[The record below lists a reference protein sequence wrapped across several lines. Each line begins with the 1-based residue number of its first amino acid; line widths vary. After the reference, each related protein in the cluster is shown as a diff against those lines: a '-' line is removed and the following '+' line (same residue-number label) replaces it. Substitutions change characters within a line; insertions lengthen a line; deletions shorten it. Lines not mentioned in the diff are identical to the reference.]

1 MPFSRVSRLGARL
14 SLGALLALSVAGAVG
29 MVDQSAM
36 ASSFDS
42 TQKAEI
48 EKIVRQYLIANPDVL
63 LEAMGALE
71 ARQQDEKERQAKAAL
86 SSNKDKIFN
95 DPASPVGGNPK
106 GDVTVVEFFDY
117 QCGYCKSVHADVMS
131 TVREDGKVRF
141 VYKEFPILGDGS
153 VLGARAAL
161 AAREQGKYR
170 EVHDALM
177 SHRGRLDEATV
188 LHLAEGAGADVAKL
202 KTAMTS
208 EAVTKAIA
216 DNLNLAQELG
226 IRGTPAFLF
235 GEELVPGAIKKDEMK
250 RLVAK
255 ARDKG

>member
-1 MPFSRVSRLGARL
+1 MPSSRVSRPGARL
-14 SLGALLALSVAGAVG
+14 SLAALLALSVAGLADRPAVA
-29 MVDQSAM
+29 DT
-36 ASSFDS
+36 FDR

-71 ARQQDEKERQAKAAL
+71 ARQQDEKEKKAKAAL
-86 SSNKDKIFN
+86 IANKDKIFD

-117 QCGYCKSVHADVMS
+117 QCGYCKSVHADVLS
-131 TVREDGKVRF
+131 TVRDDGKIRF

-153 VLGARAAL
+153 VIGARAAL

-188 LHLAEGAGADVAKL
+188 LRLAEGAGADVGKL
-202 KTAMTS
+202 KTAMSS
-208 EAVTKAIA
+208 EAVSKAIA

-226 IRGTPAFLF
+226 IRGTPGFLF

-255 ARDKG
+255 ARGQG